1 MQYPAQLTDIPRA
14 TSSLS
19 PSLLL
24 YCFLS
29 VAIVNGT
36 CMTSSAQGGSSPK
49 TSGAAPISV
58 VFTDIALESGFQDR
72 LSHGRALVGG
82 DFNGDGRLDFFLGNP
97 GDPTVS
103 DDESF
108 ILWNDGIDGNGNLML
123 RKGQV
128 LGKGEIFF
136 TGSTVDYDNDG
147 DKDLFVGIGGQ
158 EGIGLDYLFR
168 NDGGVFVDV
177 SETAQIRGP
186 KDANGQWVP
195 TATSSGT
202 WADYDN
208 DGDLDLFV
216 ASRQLNAYSLNL
228 PDGLGW
234 RNTLFR
240 NNGDGTFTD
249 VTATAGVG
257 GTLSS
262 MTAAWADYDNDGW
275 LDLYVPHWGIGVVP
289 AGFQLYKN
297 NHDGTFTELNIDET
311 TLNFGD
317 RAIWAASAADFNND
331 GWEDIMSWAR
341 GQPGDHSSHALLIN
355 HGNWTF
361 TNEAVSAGLVPQG
374 AVPLVMGCQVEDYD
388 NDGDLDLVMANGSPS
403 AGQRDNLWMNNY
415 ADTGLLTFQDVSSL
429 IDYPAPPDPTCK
441 APKIKPSKLFAN
453 QAWFIDSV
461 NMLVN
466 MPAGMDS
473 CDNPVRKE
481 EVAAGQDL
489 CNPPYPYRG
498 HGVVFYDYDGDGDV
512 DMFMSKGG
520 TRITID
526 SVEPNRLFRND
537 GGNANNWLY
546 LDLTGVVS
554 NKDAIG
560 AKVKLTSSKGGAN
573 SRVQYRDLQAGS
585 GFSAGGPHIM
595 HFGLG
600 QDDLIDELNISWPSG
615 VSTVMPSVAVN
626 QTLQVPEPII
636 SFTTFND
643 GTAPEWTPV
652 SGAWSVDAASYA
664 QSSNSRNAISLN
676 TAGSRAD
683 FSVVGKLSYS
693 SGNKKIGLM
702 GRASADGKTFYAALL
717 TDSTAQLFKSA
728 DGKMTAIGDPI
739 AISPMTPGKA
749 YLVRLQFKGSTL
761 QMWVDGVMGA
771 VVRDTSIKSGCIGLL
786 TMSTQAAFDNV
797 AVYK

>member
-1 MQYPAQLTDIPRA
+1 
-14 TSSLS
+14 
-19 PSLLL
+19 
-24 YCFLS
+24 
-29 VAIVNGT
+29 
-36 CMTSSAQGGSSPK
+36 
-49 TSGAAPISV
+49 
-58 VFTDIALESGFQDR
+58 
-72 LSHGRALVGG
+72 
-82 DFNGDGRLDFFLGNP
+82 
-97 GDPTVS
+97 
-103 DDESF
+103 
-108 ILWNDGIDGNGNLML
+108 
-123 RKGQV
+123 
-128 LGKGEIFF
+128 
-136 TGSTVDYDNDG
+136 
-147 DKDLFVGIGGQ
+147 
-158 EGIGLDYLFR
+158 
-168 NDGGVFVDV
+168 
-177 SETAQIRGP
+177 
-186 KDANGQWVP
+186 
-195 TATSSGT
+195 
-202 WADYDN
+202 
-208 DGDLDLFV
+208 
-216 ASRQLNAYSLNL
+216 
-228 PDGLGW
+228 
-234 RNTLFR
+234 
-240 NNGDGTFTD
+240 
-249 VTATAGVG
+249 
-257 GTLSS
+257 
-262 MTAAWADYDNDGW
+262 
-275 LDLYVPHWGIGVVP
+275 
-289 AGFQLYKN
+289 
-297 NHDGTFTELNIDET
+297 
-311 TLNFGD
+311 
-317 RAIWAASAADFNND
+317 
-331 GWEDIMSWAR
+331 
-341 GQPGDHSSHALLIN
+341 
-355 HGNWTF
+355 
-361 TNEAVSAGLVPQG
+361 
-374 AVPLVMGCQVEDYD
+374 
-388 NDGDLDLVMANGSPS
+388 
-403 AGQRDNLWMNNY
+403 
-415 ADTGLLTFQDVSSL
+415 
-429 IDYPAPPDPTCK
+429 
-441 APKIKPSKLFAN
+441 
-453 QAWFIDSV
+453 
-461 NMLVN
+461 
-466 MPAGMDS
+466 MDS

-693 SGNKKIGLM
+693 SGNKKMGLM

-717 TDSTAQLFKSA
+717 TDTTAQLFKSA